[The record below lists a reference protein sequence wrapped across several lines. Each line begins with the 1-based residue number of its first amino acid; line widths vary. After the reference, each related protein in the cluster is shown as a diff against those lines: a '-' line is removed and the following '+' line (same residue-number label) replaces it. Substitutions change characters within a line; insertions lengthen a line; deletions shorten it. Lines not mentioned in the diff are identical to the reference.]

1 MYVLRSPSS
10 GSYSC
15 SYRHDALAQQLLGT
29 PDCPEK
35 ASEDM
40 HAHHTRLLLQPSLFC
55 QGLDL
60 PLHHF
65 QKICRVALSRW
76 RSSPSP
82 KFAFHPQ
89 QFNLNIQSWGRALV
103 LLKLPRICS
112 TSEREVLDIAGV
124 HCEARV
130 GIDLE
135 LSLGHGGLIAS

>member
-1 MYVLRSPSS
+1 M
-10 GSYSC
+10 SC
-15 SYRHDALAQQLLGT
+15 AVRQVVATDMMPFLGA

-40 HAHHTRLLLQPSLFC
+40 HAPHTRVLLQPSLLC

-60 PLHHF
+60 PLSIF
-65 QKICRVALSRW
+65 KICEVALSRW
-76 RSSPSP
+76 RSSPPP

-89 QFNLNIQSWGRALV
+89 QFDLNIQSWGRALV

-112 TSEREVLDIAGV
+112 TSERQVPDIAGV

-135 LSLGHGGLIAS
+135 LSLGHGGPIAS